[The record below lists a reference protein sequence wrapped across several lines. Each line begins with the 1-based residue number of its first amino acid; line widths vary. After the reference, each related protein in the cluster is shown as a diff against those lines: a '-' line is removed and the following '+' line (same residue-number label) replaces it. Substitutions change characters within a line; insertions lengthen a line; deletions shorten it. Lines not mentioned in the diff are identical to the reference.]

1 MTDFEDR
8 LWTDLVN
15 DHGTEL
21 TTMRARPRGKRRRS
35 WTAPLAAGGATLTAA
50 AVAGALTFTASTSP
64 PAYAVV
70 VNANGSVTLTINELI
85 GIERANAQLA
95 RLGVRA
101 RVAELA
107 LPCAERGHFIRA
119 RLSPRAPLP
128 VEPELLRRG
137 KGPYGRL
144 RMIIH
149 PGAIPH
155 GDTLLLSVRALDV
168 SRSPAAT
175 HRFGDIRGIAT
186 SMGLYRGAAPAC
198 TGGLVTLRGADA
210 R

>member
-8 LWTDLVN
+8 LWTELAN

-21 TTMRARPRGKRRRS
+21 ATMRPRPRGGRRRS

-70 VNANGSVTLTINELI
+70 VNPNGSVTLTINELI
-85 GIERANAQLA
+85 GVSGANAELA

-101 RVAELA
+101 RVARL
-107 LPCAERGHFIRA
+107 ERHCRARNHFIRVRFHA
-119 RLSPRAPLP
+119 HSGLA
-128 VEPELLRRG
+128 VTPELLHNGRG
-137 KGPYGRL
+137 PFGRL

-149 PGAIPH
+149 PGSIPR
-155 GDTLLLSVRALDV
+155 GDTLLMSFRPMNVTISHAVERNLDGTHSKAL
-168 SRSPAAT
+168 AMT
-175 HRFGDIRGIAT
+175 
-186 SMGLYRGAAPAC
+186 MGLYRGPAPVC
-198 TGGLVTLRGADA
+198 D
-210 R
+210 